1 LICSSLH
8 DKGAVFE
15 SIASYFLG
23 ASTEPYRNQKQV
35 RLHIKKLVQ
44 GEKYSITHIA
54 PDGGVDKYII
64 IGPKFWTNHYTN
76 ISLLRF
82 SSGSNRRTDD
92 IG

>member
-1 LICSSLH
+1 
-8 DKGAVFE
+8 
-15 SIASYFLG
+15 LG

-35 RLHIKKLVQ
+35 HLHIKKLVQ
-44 GEKYSITHIA
+44 GEKYSITHIT